1 MQSSKYLQIRFLPR
15 IIKWSV
21 ITLLGCIGAG
31 ATILKNPTFAQNIPN
46 IPPTIRDRVEETIP
60 KPLEPII
67 PTPTTPTPLPT
78 PLLQTPATPQP
89 IPPPSPTNQDLNIKK
104 IEVLGNTVLKDEINN
119 LVKKLLEKKEITFED
134 LITLRTNIT
143 ELYFNF
149 GYITS
154 GAFLPNNQDL
164 NSGTVQI
171 QVVEGELERIEINGL
186 TRLQKAYILRRLS
199 NATKS
204 PLNRQRLEEGLQ
216 LLQIDPLLEQVNAEL
231 TAGTTTGRNILQLNL
246 REAPAFHASFTIAN
260 NQSPSVGE
268 IQGSIGATHDNLLGF
283 GDRLILDYGRTDALN
298 LYNFSYTIPF
308 LPLNGALNFSYNN
321 NDSRIIEDSFQ
332 DLGIRSETETFSVG
346 LRQPIVQSPQTEFS
360 IGVALDV
367 RRSQTFIL
375 DNIPFSFS
383 EGPSDGKSRVT
394 VIRFSTDWVNRS
406 PTQVLAAR
414 SQFNFGIGAFN
425 ATINNI
431 GTDGRFFSWLGQ
443 FQWVQQLA
451 PRAILLTRINTQLT
465 PDSLLSLER
474 FSIGGVDTLRGYRQN
489 QLVSDNGVLASV
501 ELRLPVTANP
511 RTLQLTPFFEIGSG
525 WNNRDLEPDPNL
537 IAGLG
542 LGAEW
547 QVNNSLNVRID
558 YGIPLIGVKNRGDSL
573 QDNGLYFSLR
583 YHPF

>member
-1 MQSSKYLQIRFLPR
+1 M
-15 IIKWSV
+15 SV

-31 ATILKNPTFAQNIPN
+31 ATILKSPTFAQNIPN
-46 IPPTIRDRVEETIP
+46 IPPAIRERVEETIP
-60 KPLEPII
+60 KPPEPVI
-67 PTPTTPTPLPT
+67 PTPTTPTPSPT
-78 PLLQTPATPQP
+78 PLLQTPQTPQP
-89 IPPPSPTNQDLNIKK
+89 TSPPSPTNVPFYIKK
-104 IEVLGNTVLKDEINN
+104 IEVLGNTVLKDEISN
-119 LVKKLLEKKEITFED
+119 LVKPYENKKVTFEE
-134 LITLRTNIT
+134 LITLRTAIT
-143 ELYFNF
+143 ELYFNK

-154 GAFLPNNQDL
+154 GAFLLNNQDL

-186 TRLQKAYILRRLS
+186 TRLQKSYILRRLD

-216 LLQIDPLLEQVNAEL
+216 LLEIDPLLERVNANL
-231 TAGTTTGRNILQLNL
+231 TPGTTTGRNILELNL
-246 REAPAFHASFTIAN
+246 QEAPAFHTSFTIAN
-260 NQSPSVGE
+260 NQSPSVGS
-268 IQGSIGATHDNLLGF
+268 IQGTISASHDNLLGF
-283 GDRLILDYGRTDALN
+283 GDRLTLEYGRTEALN

-308 LPLNGALNFSYNN
+308 LPRNGALNFSYSN
-321 NDSRIIEDSFQ
+321 NDSKIIEDSFQ
-332 DLGIRSETETFSVG
+332 DLGIRSETESFSVG
-346 LRQPIVQSPQTEFS
+346 LRQPIVQSPQTEFT

-375 DNIPFSFS
+375 NDIPFSFS
-383 EGPSDGKSRVT
+383 EGPSEGKSRVT

-414 SQFNFGIGAFN
+414 SQFNFGIGAFD

-474 FSIGGVDTLRGYRQN
+474 FSIGGVDTVRGYRQN

-511 RTLQLTPFFEIGSG
+511 RTLLLTPFFEIGSG

-547 QVNNSLNVRID
+547 QINNSLNVRID
-558 YGIPLIGVKNRGDSL
+558 YGIPLIGVRNRGGSL

-583 YHPF
+583 YNPL